1 MVPTALPRLRR
12 APVLSVFPAVYGLC
26 VSRRPLVTVPALT
39 LGDLL
44 LWHWSLTAPHT
55 VLAIVAGLTLP
66 PLLVASM
73 WLVGLACVRLLARGV
88 RAPLTHMS
96 RTRSGRS
103 RSRTTRRSGAVA
115 AGPGTTAAVAS
126 AGGVPAPRPTAARS
140 SAAQPAQVPVASADR
155 ERPPRKLAA

>member
-12 APVLSVFPAVYGLC
+12 APLLSVFPAVYGLS

-88 RAPLTHMS
+88 RAPLTHVS

-103 RSRTTRRSGAVA
+103 RSRA
-115 AGPGTTAAVAS
+115 AAPGTTAAVAS
-126 AGGVPAPRPTAARS
+126 AAANPAPRPTTARS
-140 SAAQPAQVPVASADR
+140 SAAQPAQVPVASGDR